1 MFLSTEY
8 LFISGLYLVTYSLVT
23 KGFSNVFSVTKWF
36 SNVFSVTKW
45 FSNVCYGNKGVE

>member
-1 MFLSTEY
+1 MY
-8 LFISGLYLVTYSLVT
+8 ALVT